1 MISALSPISAVLT
14 NFTSAASGLA
24 VDAVAFELAML
35 ELVVDAA
42 DTAPAE
48 QANAKAA
55 ANAREMRIGMLNL
68 VGKAAAALA
77 ASP

>member
-1 MISALSPISAVLT
+1 
-14 NFTSAASGLA
+14 
-24 VDAVAFELAML
+24 ML